1 MFEELRFPDKWPWRG
16 PLAIISPK
24 ERTRYIALLL
34 ELAQNTASHRKLE
47 RRRVLI
53 AQGDFRDS
61 WFASQSVESGGDLQ
75 RRATNEVA
83 VNGEFSLQVI
93 LAGIDDHK
101 FSAMVVGSSAMEGF
115 MLVWCW
121 LLVVVRKSRSIVL
134 IARRIGVSNRGGNEE
149 TTGRGRHKTSEQIL
163 ILFSAG

>member
-1 MFEELRFPDKWPWRG
+1 
-16 PLAIISPK
+16 
-24 ERTRYIALLL
+24 LLCSSNL
-34 ELAQNTASHRKLE
+34 PSIQPVIESLTDGRI
-47 RRRVLI
+47 LI

-61 WFASQSVESGGDLQ
+61 WLANQSVESGGDLQ

-83 VNGEFSLQVI
+83 VNGEFSLQGI

-101 FSAMVVGSSAMEGF
+101 FSAMAVGSSAMEGS

-121 LLVVVRKSRSIVL
+121 LLVVVRKSRSVVL

-149 TTGRGRHKTSEQIL
+149 TTGRGRHMTQVNRY
-163 ILFSAG
+163 